1 MDGQLRENLA
11 NQGWATME
19 CFGQHWGFPRN
30 FSIFESQKVW
40 ATMLGNDDNPQSTM
54 DGQLWES
61 LGKFGWA
68 TMAPRR
74 VLKFLKFQAR

>member
-1 MDGQLRENLA
+1 
-11 NQGWATME
+11 
-19 CFGQHWGFPRN
+19 
-30 FSIFESQKVW
+30 
-40 ATMLGNDDNPQSTM
+40 MLGNDDNPQSTM